1 MTIPK
6 RTEEVLEENNKKVI
20 YLANTGQMK
29 YKTGG
34 TFQGLLVEA
43 MSGPERIGYL
53 TAEKRHDGNYVL
65 DGVFVEESYR
75 NNGIA
80 TDMLRKAQNSVQMT
94 PYITTDNQVYQSE
107 AGKRLAEKEY
117 RMMTASTFVT
127 AGPLLAVPE
136 IIGAGEAAVGAA
148 GAAAGAGEAAASGG
162 GALSGLGGQALKSL
176 GIHSLLNGLKGP
188 GANSQQQPTSQSS
201 GSGGEIQTPDAAHPD
216 FTASSKISTTVAW
229 PEGTHVM
236 PWENNNMTGMPT
248 SKQFNSKHK
257 HKVVQPGVSLTRKFV
272 KNLAEAEAVTAPADE
287 IPIVDGVDVLE
298 AAGKTIIQNP
308 LQTKE
313 LIQGIGE
320 RIKALRP
327 ETPTIEPMH
336 MPETEPM
343 TLPGHRPRRPKS
355 IHIEQPT
362 VEPVEPATSIEA
374 QPEMPT
380 SSEGA
385 DVAKPNEPS
394 MSTSEQP
401 KPNGLKGFSLPSW
414 GGKLVLNVPHT
425 TIQSYDPAR
434 PRFSSANDTRL
445 LNLIGDLYYAKKNEW
460 SPEDETVE
468 EKVEDH
474 DEWAGITN
482 HGEYR
487 MPGKK
492 KPLPPTTWE

>member
-148 GAAAGAGEAAASGG
+148 GAGEAAASGG
-162 GALSGLGGQALKSL
+162 GALSGLGGQALKTL
-176 GIHSLLNGLKGP
+176 GIHSLLNGLRGP
-188 GANSQQQPTSQSS
+188 GVNSQQQPTSQSS
-201 GSGGEIQTPDAAHPD
+201 GSEGEIQTPDAAHPD

-229 PEGTHVM
+229 PEGTNVM
-236 PWENNNMTGMPT
+236 TKRPT
-248 SKQFNSKHK
+248 FSPSNYKNKEVGISDILESIGNAAIQNPEETIDLAKN
-257 HKVVQPGVSLTRKFV
+257 VYQQV
-272 KNLAEAEAVTAPADE
+272 KNL
-287 IPIVDGVDVLE
+287 
-298 AAGKTIIQNP
+298 
-308 LQTKE
+308 KE
-313 LIQGIGE
+313 KH
-320 RIKALRP
+320 KALNP
-327 ETPTIEPMH
+327 NAPTIEPMH

-380 SSEGA
+380 SSEGV

-414 GGKLVLNVPHT
+414 GGKLELNVPHT
-425 TIQSYDPAR
+425 TVQSYDPAR

-445 LNLIGDLYYAKKNEW
+445 LNLIGELYYAKKNEW

-482 HGEYR
+482 HGEYD
-487 MPGKK
+487 MPGPKK
-492 KPLPPTTWE
+492 SLPPTTWE